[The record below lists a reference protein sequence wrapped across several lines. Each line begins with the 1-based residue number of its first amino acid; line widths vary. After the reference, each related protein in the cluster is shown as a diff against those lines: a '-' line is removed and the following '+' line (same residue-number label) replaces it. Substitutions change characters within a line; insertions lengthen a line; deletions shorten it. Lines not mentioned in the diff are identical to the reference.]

1 MQITIKTLIII
12 FLSFQFNHLEAQNW
26 FSRGASG
33 SGDKTTKTIQTEDYD
48 IIQAIGPID
57 IHLKKGKEGI
67 IEVTTSDNL
76 HQYLE
81 VESKNNR
88 LEISLKRGV
97 NIRNGHFELNV
108 PFESLSKIKLS
119 GSGTIDTQDPI
130 TGKILEVSLSG
141 SGDIDLDLKTQE
153 VNIQVSGS
161 GDIELSGTSENLNLQ
176 ISGSADYSGLALDT
190 QNTSIEISGSGDANV
205 VAHKTLNARISG
217 SGSVHYKGKPD
228 KINTKVSGSG
238 SIKTID

>member
-48 IIQAIGPID
+48 IIQARGPID

-141 SGDIDLDLKTQE
+141 SGDI
-153 VNIQVSGS
+153 
-161 GDIELSGTSENLNLQ
+161 ELSGTSENLNLQ
-176 ISGSADYSGLALDT
+176 TSGSADYSGLALDT

>member
-1 MQITIKTLIII
+1 MKAVLFASDGISFETKSENTLQI
-12 FLSFQFNHLEAQNW
+12 
-26 FSRGASG
+26 
-33 SGDKTTKTIQTEDYD
+33 
-48 IIQAIGPID
+48 
-57 IHLKKGKEGI
+57 KGKGSLLGFI
-67 IEVTTSDNL
+67 IHSNHEVGN
-76 HQYLE
+76 
-81 VESKNNR
+81 KNNR
-88 LEISLKRGV
+88 LEISLKSGV

-119 GSGTIDTQDPI
+119 GSGTIYTQDPI
-130 TGKILEVSLSG
+130 TGKILEVSL
-141 SGDIDLDLKTQE
+141 
-153 VNIQVSGS
+153 SGS

-176 ISGSADYSGLALDT
+176 ISGSADCNGLALDT
-190 QNTSIEISGSGDANV
+190 QNTSIEISGSGNANV

>member
-1 MQITIKTLIII
+1 MKAVLFASDGISFETKSENTLQI
-12 FLSFQFNHLEAQNW
+12 
-26 FSRGASG
+26 
-33 SGDKTTKTIQTEDYD
+33 
-48 IIQAIGPID
+48 
-57 IHLKKGKEGI
+57 KGKGSLLGFI
-67 IEVTTSDNL
+67 IHSN
-76 HQYLE
+76 HE
-81 VESKNNR
+81 VENKNNR
-88 LEISLKRGV
+88 LEISLKSGV

-119 GSGTIDTQDPI
+119 GSGTIYTQDPI

-176 ISGSADYSGLALDT
+176 ISGSADCNGLALDT
-190 QNTSIEISGSGDANV
+190 QNTSIEISGSGDTNV